1 MGSIVA
7 SLPKS
12 GSPDKTSVD
21 AMLAAAPHRAALTRT
36 VVHGRTALGIGTGQQ
51 DDASLGGDD
60 HVAVAFTGA
69 LDNLHQIAR
78 EAEEAGTNPLSL
90 APSDVL
96 LAAFHAFGL
105 DLPRRLRGV
114 FGAIIS
120 DGRHLW
126 CFRDHLGF
134 GTVYYRRDGNG
145 SYAASEA
152 KQVVAGAG
160 LSPEPD
166 LDVIEAIYYETYD
179 ESMPCALRG
188 VSRLPKASI
197 LELAGGS
204 SRLRRY
210 WDPTA
215 LLETG
220 RFSEDEAKDR
230 FDELMTQAV
239 DRVLTGDDAVSLS
252 GGIDSP
258 AVAAYAAPE
267 HRKMSGRPLGGV
279 SAVFPQFPS
288 VDETEYTQLVADALG
303 MPLDLYEQ
311 IAKPTDGLAEWVRLA
326 DSPVPTISLPQ
337 YEEHYRR
344 VRALGYRGLL
354 TGELAEFVFD
364 LSMYLTPHLL
374 WHGRWRALARL
385 LADRRARGA
394 SWRAT
399 ARDLAYPFVP
409 SWVTARRWR
418 RSGPG
423 ALVPDWL
430 DRVRSTT
437 AAVNS
442 IVPQARR
449 WSKVQLGPFF
459 GVGVSMEAEEVC
471 QEITGIRARRPW
483 ADVDLWEFFL
493 SLPAEVKFPDT
504 RGKTLVRRLL
514 RGRVPEPILTRRD
527 KTVFDDSVRSNIDYP
542 ELRRWLENP
551 PYRLPG
557 VNYDRLWDRLE
568 HETLE
573 LSDFMRAKDLASVH
587 AFLSLW

>member
-7 SLPKS
+7 SLPNS
-12 GSPDKTSVD
+12 GSPDSTTVD
-21 AMLAAAPHRAALTRT
+21 AMLAAAPHRATRTRT

-78 EAEEAGTNPLSL
+78 EAKEAGSVPFSL
-90 APSDVL
+90 TPSDVL
-96 LAAFHAFGL
+96 AAAFHAFGPG
-105 DLPRRLRGV
+105 LPRRLRGV
-114 FGAIIS
+114 FGAVVS

-134 GTVYYRRDGNG
+134 GTLYYRRDGNG
-145 SYAASEA
+145 SYAASEV

-166 LDVIEAIYYETYD
+166 LDVLEAIFYEMYD
-179 ESMPCALRG
+179 ESMPCAVRG

-197 LELAGGS
+197 LELTGGS

-220 RFSEDEAKDR
+220 RFSRDELKGR

-239 DRVLTGDDAVSLS
+239 NRVLTGDDAVSLS

-267 HRKMSGRPLGGV
+267 HQKMSGRPLRGISV
-279 SAVFPQFPS
+279 VFPQFPS
-288 VDETEYTQLVADALG
+288 VDETEYTKLVADALSI
-303 MPLDLYEQ
+303 PLDLYEQ
-311 IAKPTDGLAEWVRLA
+311 TAKPMDGLAEWVRLA

-344 VRALGYRGLL
+344 VRALGYRTLL
-354 TGELAEFVFD
+354 TGEIAEFVFD
-364 LSMYLTPHLL
+364 LPMFLTPHLF

-385 LADRRARGA
+385 LAGRRARGA
-394 SWRAT
+394 SWRAI

-409 SWVTARRWR
+409 SWVTARRWHH
-418 RSGPG
+418 SGAG
-423 ALVPDWL
+423 APVPDWV
-430 DRVRSTT
+430 DRGRATR

-449 WSKVQLGPFF
+449 WSKVQLGPFS
-459 GVGVSMEAEEVC
+459 GVGLSIEADEIC
-471 QEITGIRARRPW
+471 QEITGVRARRPW

-514 RGRVPEPILTRRD
+514 RGRVPEPILNRRD
-527 KTVFDDSVRSNIDYP
+527 KTVFDDSVLSNIDYP

-551 PYRLPG
+551 PSRVPG
-557 VNYDRLWDRLE
+557 VNYDLLWDRLE
-568 HETLE
+568 HETLD
-573 LSDFMRAKDLASVH
+573 LFDFIRAKDLASVH